1 MNNPRH
7 FLRFDVLQKINLESF
22 LQDFEEVEEGEEG
35 KEDLLV
41 RASFH
46 QSLTKHYAFC
56 YRQVCHLLDKKPAM
70 LFLGGLCF
78 LTSVIVLAET
88 MFFVPSI
95 V

>member
-1 MNNPRH
+1 MNNLRH

-70 LFLGGLCF
+70 LFLGDCVLLLLLLYRQKQCF
-78 LTSVIVLAET
+78 SYLQ
-88 MFFVPSI
+88 
-95 V
+95 

>member
-1 MNNPRH
+1 MEQLELHLNNPKH
-7 FLRFDVLQKINLESF
+7 FLSFDVLQKINLKSF

-56 YRQVCHLLDKKPAM
+56 YRQVCHLLDRQEAYYA
-70 LFLGGLCF
+70 FLGLCF
-78 LTSVIVLAET
+78 ITSVV
-88 MFFVPSI
+88 
-95 V
+95 

>member
-70 LFLGGLCF
+70 LFFGDCVLLLLLLYRQKQCF
-78 LTSVIVLAET
+78 LYLQ
-88 MFFVPSI
+88 
-95 V
+95 

>member
-70 LFLGGLCF
+70 HRGL
-78 LTSVIVLAET
+78 LTTEIKK
-88 MFFVPSI
+88 
-95 V
+95 